1 MSEDKQQPTE
11 TEGHLFKHGPEH
23 TEVVTDGASESEK
36 RPPCLDDEDGA
47 QVEGHRLQVAP
58 ERAKQRDEQPDVE
71 GHLLRHGAESHAFGT
86 EDAAEA
92 ERVRSGIRPDDG
104 PEPADGRVAR

>member
-11 TEGHLFKHGPEH
+11 TEGHLLRYGPEH
-23 TEVVTDGASESEK
+23 SDVVTDGAAESEK

-47 QVEGHRLQVAP
+47 QVEGHLY
-58 ERAKQRDEQPDVE
+58 
-71 GHLLRHGAESHAFGT
+71 RHGAESHAFGT

-92 ERVRSGIRPDDG
+92 ERISSGIRPDDG
-104 PEPADGRVAR
+104 PEPADGRYTR

>member
-1 MSEDKQQPTE
+1 VMK
-11 TEGHLFKHGPEH
+11 LGPEH
-23 TEVVTDGASESEK
+23 TDVVTDGAAESEK

-47 QVEGHRLQVAP
+47 QVEGHRLKVAP
-58 ERAKQRDEQPDVE
+58 ERLSSRDDQPDVE
-71 GHLLRHGAESHAFGT
+71 GHIVRYGADSHAFGT

-104 PEPADGRVAR
+104 PEPADGRYTR